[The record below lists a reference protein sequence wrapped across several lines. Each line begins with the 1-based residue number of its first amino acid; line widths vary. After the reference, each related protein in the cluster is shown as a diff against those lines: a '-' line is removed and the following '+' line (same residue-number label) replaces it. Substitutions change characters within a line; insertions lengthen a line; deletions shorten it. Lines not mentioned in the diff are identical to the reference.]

1 MGEVL
6 QAGGGE
12 AEDRGEQTK
21 MNWPDINMIGREK
34 EYLVRWLLIFCPSC
48 IFTL

>member
-12 AEDRGEQTK
+12 AEDRGEHTM
-21 MNWPDINMIGREK
+21 MNLPDINMIGRQK
-34 EYLVRWLLIFCPSC
+34 DYLVK
-48 IFTL
+48 